1 MRELSYNGLWKKLI
15 DFKMTK
21 SDLKKQTKISS
32 STISKMTN
40 NKIVSLET
48 LIRLCEYFD
57 CDIADLVS
65 YRKETGHEEKLIE
78 GLETLKKICDNQH
91 KSKLS
96 KVLDESIKEI
106 KNSKLRR

>member
-15 DFKMTK
+15 DLKMTK
-21 SDLKKQTKISS
+21 KDLQKQTKIST
-32 STISKMTN
+32 STIAKMTN
-40 NKIVSLET
+40 NKIVSLEI
-48 LIRLCEYFD
+48 LLRLWEYFD

-65 YRKETGHEEKLIE
+65 YHKEIEHEEKLIE
-78 GLETLKKICDNQH
+78 GLETLKKICDDQH

-106 KNSKLRR
+106 KNKSLRR